1 MKKLLGLLLFFMFF
15 IKLLPREN
23 VSYIFYFCCYIGL
36 PMIWLPLFNRLI
48 IKNKDNKEFND
59 DLNFIINKIFSVFS
73 FFFILFIILTFLY
86 QINSIKFNGLYVNLM
101 YFSCIISITIV
112 VNFYGI
118 KSSLIKYR
126 VKAILNSF
134 CSYFEENVFFNIIV
148 FIFLFVF
155 RNNTTLFSGIVGS
168 YLFYFFTEVSK
179 QYKKYV
185 KKLNQ
190 VKSNQQTQFSVC
202 ILNIVLF
209 YYLFEFEKMFNAI
222 VNQTSY
228 NDSYCSSLIIF
239 LLVLVVALNRFFN
252 FKCTKNKKGNPI

>member
-1 MKKLLGLLLFFMFF
+1 M
-15 IKLLPREN
+15 
-23 VSYIFYFCCYIGL
+23 
-36 PMIWLPLFNRLI
+36 
-48 IKNKDNKEFND
+48 
-59 DLNFIINKIFSVFS
+59 
-73 FFFILFIILTFLY
+73 
-86 QINSIKFNGLYVNLM
+86 
-101 YFSCIISITIV
+101 
-112 VNFYGI
+112 
-118 KSSLIKYR
+118 
-126 VKAILNSF
+126 
-134 CSYFEENVFFNIIV
+134 
-148 FIFLFVF
+148 
-155 RNNTTLFSGIVGS
+155 
-168 YLFYFFTEVSK
+168 
-179 QYKKYV
+179 